1 MRFIALAGTGGW
13 HIQDLARAAAL
24 RGDRFDAASWRDLS
38 CKLDSSKDNP
48 RAPVARCGQ
57 LVLDNADALLL
68 RTMPSGSLEQIVF
81 RMDLVQ
87 RLADSGLCVVNDPK
101 AVEIAVD
108 KHAASARLL
117 RAGVPTPMTVVCQR
131 LDDARAGFAAL
142 GGDVVL
148 KPLFGSEGF
157 GILRLSDPQ
166 LAERTFAALERMH
179 SVIYM
184 QRFVPH
190 GNSDLRL
197 LVIGD
202 RVVAAMRRVSDSWRT
217 NIACGAHGEPYSP
230 DDATIDLALRASRA
244 CGTLIAGVDI
254 MTDENTGESLVIEV
268 NAVPGWRELT
278 RVTGVDVASEVLAF
292 VEARALESDRG

>member
-1 MRFIALAGTGGW
+1 MRFVALAGSGGW
-13 HIQDLARAAAL
+13 HMQDLARAAAL
-24 RGDRFDAASWRDLS
+24 RGDQFHAGSWRDLS
-38 CKLDSSKDNP
+38 CTLDPSP
-48 RAPVARCGQ
+48 VVPGAPIARCGS
-57 LVLDNADALLL
+57 LVIEQSDALLL
-68 RTMPSGSLEQIVF
+68 RTMPSGSLEQIIF

-87 RLADSGLCVVNDPK
+87 RLSDAGLCVVNPPK

-117 RAGVPTPMTVVCQR
+117 RDGVPTPATFVCQR

-157 GILRLSDPQ
+157 GVMRLTDPQ
-166 LAERTFAALERMH
+166 LAERAFAAVERMH

-184 QRFVPH
+184 QRFISH

-197 LVIGD
+197 MVIGD
-202 RVVAAMRRVSDSWRT
+202 RVTAAMRRVSDSWRT

-230 DDATIDLALRASRA
+230 DNATIDLALRASRS
-244 CGTLIAGVDI
+244 CGAMIAGVDI
-254 MTDENTGESLVIEV
+254 MVDENTGQSLVIEV
-268 NAVPGWRELT
+268 NAVPGWRELS
-278 RVTGVDVASEVLAF
+278 RVTGVDVAAQVLDF
-292 VEARALESDRG
+292 VHDQATEKLRG